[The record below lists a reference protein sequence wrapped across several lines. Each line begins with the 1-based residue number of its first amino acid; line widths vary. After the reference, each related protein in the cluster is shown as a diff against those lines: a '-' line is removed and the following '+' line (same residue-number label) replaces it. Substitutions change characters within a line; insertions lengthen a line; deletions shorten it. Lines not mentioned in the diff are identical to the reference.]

1 VSHNYISNN
10 TSNETA
16 HESGKETAILFSVLS
31 SKPEEGKDPFE
42 ELKALCDTAGVEVK
56 ACMTQVRKS
65 PVGSTYL
72 GKGKVEELKKLIE
85 DEEVSLA
92 ICDAELNPVQG
103 RTLERALGI
112 RIVDRSE
119 LILAIFS
126 DHAKTKQARLQVE
139 LARRQYELPRLKRMW
154 THLHR
159 ERGGT
164 SAMGGM
170 GEKQIEVDRRLM
182 KGQISTLKKRL
193 KEIEKR
199 RAREVRSRG
208 KLFRVSLV
216 GYTNAGKSS
225 LMNRLT
231 GACVLAEDQLF
242 ATLDTRTRRWDLGEG
257 REVLL
262 SDTVGFIRDIPH
274 HLVASFHATLSEA
287 LEADLLLVVADAS
300 DPDMESKLQSV
311 HGVLESIGASEKEQ
325 VLVLNKMDLLEGSRQ
340 LPLLKG
346 PHPQAIPVSAFS
358 GEGLDQLTQKVR
370 EVADAFSKDLWIEV
384 PYEDGKILAILREK
398 ATVLEEEFENQGV
411 RMKVR
416 ISPALMASLESRG
429 VRRLPA

>member
-1 VSHNYISNN
+1 MSDQ
-10 TSNETA
+10 
-16 HESGKETAILFSVLS
+16 ETAILFSVLS
-31 SKPEEGKDPFE
+31 SRPEEGENPLQ
-42 ELKALCDTAGVEVK
+42 ELEALCDTAGVEVK
-56 ACMTQVRKS
+56 GHLTQVRKS
-65 PVGSTYL
+65 PVGATYL
-72 GKGKVEELKKLIE
+72 GKGKVEELGALIE
-85 DEEVSLA
+85 EMGVTLA
-92 ICDAELNPVQG
+92 ICDSELSPVQG
-103 RTLERALGI
+103 RNLEKALGV

-119 LILAIFS
+119 LILAIFA
-126 DHAKTKQARLQVE
+126 DHAKTKQSRLQVE

-164 SAMGGM
+164 GTMGGM

-208 KLFRVSLV
+208 KQFRVSLV

-225 LMNRLT
+225 LMNQLT
-231 GACVLAEDQLF
+231 GAQVLAEDQLF

-262 SDTVGFIRDIPH
+262 SDTVGFIRNIPH

-300 DPDMESKLQSV
+300 DPDVESKLESV
-311 HGVLESIGASEKEQ
+311 HEVLESIGAAAKEQ
-325 VLVLNKMDLLEGSRQ
+325 VLVFNKMDLLKGSQQ

-346 PHPQAIPVSAFS
+346 PHPKAIPVSAYS
-358 GEGLDQLTQKVR
+358 GEGLEVLTRRVR

-384 PYEDGKILAILREK
+384 PYQKGQLLALLREN

>member
-1 VSHNYISNN
+1 V
-10 TSNETA
+10 
-16 HESGKETAILFSVLS
+16 LFAVLS
-31 SKPEEGKDPFE
+31 SKPEKGE
-42 ELKALCDTAGVEVK
+42 EPLKELEALCDTAGVLVK
-56 ACMTQVRKS
+56 GHLLQVRRN
-65 PVGSTYL
+65 PVGASYL
-72 GKGKVEELKKLIE
+72 GKGKVLELKELIE
-85 DEEVSLA
+85 EREATLA
-92 ICDAELNPVQG
+92 ICDAELSPVQG
-103 RTLERALGI
+103 RNLERALGV

-119 LILAIFS
+119 LILAIFA
-126 DHAKTKQARLQVE
+126 DHAQTKQARLQVE

-164 SAMGGM
+164 GTMGGM

-208 KLFRVSLV
+208 KQFRVSLV

-231 GACVLAEDQLF
+231 GAGVLAEDQLF

-262 SDTVGFIRDIPH
+262 SDTVGFIRKIPH

-300 DPDMESKLQSV
+300 DPDVELKLDSV
-311 HGVLESIGASEKEQ
+311 HDVLESIGAGAKDQ
-325 VLVLNKMDLLEGSRQ
+325 ILVFNKMDLLKTRQ
-340 LPLLKG
+340 HLPLLKG
-346 PHPQAIPVSAFS
+346 PHPRAIPVSAYN
-358 GEGLDQLTQKVR
+358 GEGLDELSKKVR
-370 EVADAFSKDLWIEV
+370 SAADAFSKDLWIEI
-384 PYEDGKILAILREK
+384 PYEEGQLLALLREK
-398 ATVLEEEFENQGV
+398 ATVLEEKFENQGV

-416 ISPALMASLESRG
+416 ISPALMATIESRG

>member
-1 VSHNYISNN
+1 
-10 TSNETA
+10 
-16 HESGKETAILFSVLS
+16 
-31 SKPEEGKDPFE
+31 
-42 ELKALCDTAGVEVK
+42 
-56 ACMTQVRKS
+56 M
-65 PVGSTYL
+65 
-72 GKGKVEELKKLIE
+72 
-85 DEEVSLA
+85 
-92 ICDAELNPVQG
+92 
-103 RTLERALGI
+103 
-112 RIVDRSE
+112 DRSE
-119 LILAIFS
+119 LILAIFA
-126 DHAKTKQARLQVE
+126 DHAQTKQARLQVE

-164 SAMGGM
+164 GAMGGM

-199 RAREVRSRG
+199 RSREVRSRG
-208 KLFRVSLV
+208 KQFRVSLV

-231 GACVLAEDQLF
+231 GAQVLAEDQLF

-257 REVLL
+257 RQVLL
-262 SDTVGFIRDIPH
+262 SDTVGFIRKIPH

-300 DPDMESKLQSV
+300 DLDVESKLQAV
-311 HGVLESIGASEKEQ
+311 HQVLESIGAGEKEQ
-325 VLVLNKMDLLEGSRQ
+325 LLVFNKMDLLKGSRQ

-346 PHPQAIPVSAFS
+346 PFPGAIPVSAYS
-358 GEGLDQLTQKVR
+358 GEGLDLLTQRVR
-370 EVADAFSKDLWIEV
+370 EVADSHSKDLWIEV
-384 PYEDGKILAILREK
+384 PYEEGQILALLREK
-398 ATVLEEEFENQGV
+398 ATVLAEEFENQGI

-416 ISPALMASLESRG
+416 ISPAMLASLESRG
-429 VRRLPA
+429 IRRLPA